1 MLPSIPLP
9 QGPSSSRSH
18 RAKLPFLPG
27 QQAEEQD
34 EDELLKNAV
43 VGYGRIIRD
52 EDGNVIDIILPE
64 DEKTEETVEEE
75 EEEEKERVVEA
86 KTDVVKCESLH
97 RLSP

>member
-1 MLPSIPLP
+1 M
-9 QGPSSSRSH
+9 
-18 RAKLPFLPG
+18 
-27 QQAEEQD
+27 
-34 EDELLKNAV
+34 